1 MESRT
6 KSCMKKLFTA
16 DAMAQSEAWQFA
28 RAADGGYWHIIMHS
42 ISAKR
47 IPVASEHFLE
57 LPVL

>member
-1 MESRT
+1 
-6 KSCMKKLFTA
+6 MKIALLA
-16 DAMAQSEAWQFA
+16 NPISLQ
-28 RAADGGYWHIIMHS
+28 ADGGYWHIIMHS